1 MEIDPSILPS
11 SKHSLFCQFSSTRWI
26 LTVTGLI
33 YPAVEAVREVE
44 SILREELEE
53 PDLELII
60 RFTKYDLLNREGVRR
75 AELTGFFE
83 LTSELR
89 APVETITSSLE
100 NWFADDVD
108 FSLVST
114 DYTLIGE
121 EFYFYLDVA
130 GPHFFP
136 IEKVQELQTLT
147 TQKSGQKVNVFV
159 ISSGETVATTE
170 GHESYVNFSHRIV
183 EKLEPT
189 IREELNKLIEQS
201 NL

>member
-1 MEIDPSILPS
+1 M
-11 SKHSLFCQFSSTRWI
+11 R
-26 LTVTGLI
+26 V
-33 YPAVEAVREVE
+33 
-44 SILREELEE
+44 ELEE

-60 RFTKYDLLNREGVRR
+60 RFSKYDLLNREGVRR

-83 LTSELR
+83 LTPELR
-89 APVETITSSLE
+89 APIETITSSLE

-108 FSLVST
+108 FSLVGT

-136 IEKVQELQTLT
+136 VEKVQELQTLT

-159 ISSGETVATTE
+159 ISSGQTVATAE
-170 GHESYVNFSHRIV
+170 GHEPYVNFSHRII
-183 EKLEPT
+183 EKLAPKIKED
-189 IREELNKLIEQS
+189 LKKLIEQS